1 MKINFAK
8 IPAGDL
14 KQIGFKSKA
23 IAKTFASLSDIKIK
37 DYDTQESFIK
47 ALKRK
52 VDAFK
57 LIGLDFNKTLKM
69 VDTATPK
76 VAENRR
82 KKELIKHNK
91 EFETTV
97 AKVEKVIKEKK
108 QKLNRPR
115 YVIKNSGYD
124 INYLFYEDPTGLD
137 IHNTSNH
144 YLGFKKYSLR
154 KPSDYKPFEKKEHNR
169 KKTFPYAINNDVNV
183 DVPFNLDNY
192 KINVKAINEQLRNI
206 LFDIFSKQKFTFK
219 ITIQFS
225 FLLIKEETKDEDEGD
240 LEEYEKIIKYRLFTA
255 STNTRLPSLKNPV
268 VIDNKNDLNKLMV
281 TIERENNI
289 EYFADM
295 ADTSGWKFLKFL
307 DAEIHVYEMHT
318 AIGDITSEQ
327 LPKHFK
333 TDANNKALI
342 KYENYEDKLCFWR
355 CLAYHYDKP
364 KDHRDIKKTMKRLFN
379 DFYNQDEKFGK
390 DIKKY
395 NGIEYVNSFEL
406 NQDAPYNEH
415 DEIEYLFD
423 TERLHEIDEI
433 EKHFKININVYTND
447 ECIKEINKE
456 TGEKERKYIVE
467 IDRRSMLKYEDTL
480 NLMRYKNHF
489 MYIKDLNQ
497 IRHSYRCKK

>member
-1 MKINFAK
+1 
-8 IPAGDL
+8 
-14 KQIGFKSKA
+14 
-23 IAKTFASLSDIKIK
+23 
-37 DYDTQESFIK
+37 
-47 ALKRK
+47 
-52 VDAFK
+52 
-57 LIGLDFNKTLKM
+57 M

-137 IHNTSNH
+137 IHDTSNH

-206 LFDIFSKQKFTFK
+206 LFDIFSKQKYTFK
-219 ITIQFS
+219 ITVQFS
-225 FLLIKEETKDEDEGD
+225 FLLIKEETKDEEEGD
-240 LEEYEKIIKYRLFTA
+240 LEEYEKIIKYRLFSA

-268 VIDNKNDLNKLMV
+268 VIDNKNDLNKLMD

-295 ADTSGWKFLKFL
+295 AETSGWKFLKFL

-364 KDHRDIKKTMKRLFN
+364 KDHRDIKKRVKKLFN
-379 DFYNQDEKFGK
+379 DFYNQDIKTYD
-390 DIKKY
+390 DITKTYK
-395 NGIEYVNSFEL
+395 GIKYVNSFEL

-497 IRHSYRCKK
+497 IRHSYRCKKCSKIFNNMEACNRHEKRCDELIRHTFIGGKYEASKSIFEKIKDKVKKNKLID

>member
-1 MKINFAK
+1 M
-8 IPAGDL
+8 
-14 KQIGFKSKA
+14 
-23 IAKTFASLSDIKIK
+23 
-37 DYDTQESFIK
+37 E
-47 ALKRK
+47 
-52 VDAFK
+52 
-57 LIGLDFNKTLKM
+57 
-69 VDTATPK
+69 
-76 VAENRR
+76 
-82 KKELIKHNK
+82 
-91 EFETTV
+91 
-97 AKVEKVIKEKK
+97 
-108 QKLNRPR
+108 
-115 YVIKNSGYD
+115 
-124 INYLFYEDPTGLD
+124 
-137 IHNTSNH
+137 
-144 YLGFKKYSLR
+144 
-154 KPSDYKPFEKKEHNR
+154 
-169 KKTFPYAINNDVNV
+169 
-183 DVPFNLDNY
+183 
-192 KINVKAINEQLRNI
+192 
-206 LFDIFSKQKFTFK
+206 
-219 ITIQFS
+219 
-225 FLLIKEETKDEDEGD
+225 
-240 LEEYEKIIKYRLFTA
+240 
-255 STNTRLPSLKNPV
+255 
-268 VIDNKNDLNKLMV
+268 

-364 KDHRDIKKTMKRLFN
+364 KDHRDIKKRVKKLFN
-379 DFYNQDEKFGK
+379 DFYNQDIKTYD
-390 DIKKY
+390 DITKTYK
-395 NGIEYVNSFEL
+395 GIEYVNAFEL

-415 DEIEYLFD
+415 DEIKYLF
-423 TERLHEIDEI
+423 ESEHLHEIDEV

-497 IRHSYRCKK
+497 IRHSYRCKKCSKIFNNMEACNRHEKRCDELIRHTFIGGKYEASKSIFEKIKDKVKKNKLIKKNLKEKFQILKMYIIHIFVHMILKLWLNN